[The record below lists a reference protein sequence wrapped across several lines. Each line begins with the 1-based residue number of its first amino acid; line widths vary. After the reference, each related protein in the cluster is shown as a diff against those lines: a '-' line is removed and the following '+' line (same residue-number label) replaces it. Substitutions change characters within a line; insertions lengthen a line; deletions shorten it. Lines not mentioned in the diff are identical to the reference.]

1 MRPGCWA
8 RVGLWTGVGLWD
20 TFCPKDE
27 QLTDAARRGVKAHPV
42 VTIGGMV
49 VTVLH
54 LADVLP
60 PRTDPFYVVGCLLAH
75 ISTARRRSVN
85 CQDYSQV

>member
-8 RVGLWTGVGLWD
+8 WVGLWTGVAVWD

-42 VTIGGMV
+42 LTLGGIIVTA
-49 VTVLH
+49 LH
-54 LADVLP
+54 LSDRIP
-60 PRTDPFYVVGCLLAH
+60 PRADPFYFAGCLLAH
-75 ISTARRRSVN
+75 ISTARHRGVN
-85 CQDYSQV
+85 C